1 MNAVLLTEVFMRHCF
16 ALTLN
21 LHEAVVVIENGEV
34 TGFPLLLTRRFQNN
48 FFFHFLKN
56 LLVYLRVYN
65 FFVTLCADK
74 TETRCKDII
83 FSIIIKEKNNFFD
96 YKNEN

>member
-1 MNAVLLTEVFMRHCF
+1 MNAVLLTEVFMCHCL

-48 FFFHFLKN
+48 FLFHFFI
-56 LLVYLRVYN
+56 YY
-65 FFVTLCADK
+65 FVTLSADK
-74 TETRCKDII
+74 TE
-83 FSIIIKEKNNFFD
+83 
-96 YKNEN
+96 